1 MEQMKFEQGDL
12 QQEAPKRIKKRQPPR
27 RRLRALAVVAAAVL
41 AVVAAFCFASRLSAA
56 ATFALVFWKSFRIC
70 FWSCA

>member
-1 MEQMKFEQGDL
+1 MEQMRFEQGDL

-41 AVVAAFCFASRLSAA
+41 AVAVW
-56 ATFALVFWKSFRIC
+56 VFRRRMRG
-70 FWSCA
+70 